1 MCPILYNYLI
11 YVKKKKIAINSFIL
25 NCEALSSNALEAWV
39 YNIVLYDIIV
49 FHWRIGFRFN
59 VFRPDEMALKAY

>member
-11 YVKKKKIAINSFIL
+11 YVKKKNCHSFIL
-25 NCEALSSNALEAWV
+25 NCEAISSNALEAWV

-49 FHWRIGFRFN
+49 FH
-59 VFRPDEMALKAY
+59 

>member
-1 MCPILYNYLI
+1 MCAVLYINYLI
-11 YVKKKKIAINSFIL
+11 YVKKKIAINSFIL

-49 FHWRIGFRFN
+49 FH
-59 VFRPDEMALKAY
+59 

>member
-11 YVKKKKIAINSFIL
+11 YVKKKIAINSFIL
-25 NCEALSSNALEAWV
+25 NCEAISSNALEAWV

>member
-11 YVKKKKIAINSFIL
+11 YVKKKIAINSFIL

-39 YNIVLYDIIV
+39 NYIVHVLYY
-49 FHWRIGFRFN
+49 GFS
-59 VFRPDEMALKAY
+59 L

>member
-11 YVKKKKIAINSFIL
+11 YVKKKIAINSFLL

-49 FHWRIGFRFN
+49 FH
-59 VFRPDEMALKAY
+59 